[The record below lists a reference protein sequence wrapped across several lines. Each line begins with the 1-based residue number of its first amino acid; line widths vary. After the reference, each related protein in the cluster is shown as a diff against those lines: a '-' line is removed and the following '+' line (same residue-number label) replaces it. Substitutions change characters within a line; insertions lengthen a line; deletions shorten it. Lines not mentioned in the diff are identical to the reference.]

1 MDQLRCA
8 WTNCVARRATK
19 LWQQAAKAGLLSFR
33 LASFNSESCTDRH
46 KPRCAAWKVP
56 APAHT
61 VVTVPAIQRVKL
73 PGPAKIK
80 VIVSL
85 VASAVALALSFG
97 AAFGVYFGDSNVE

>member
-1 MDQLRCA
+1 M
-8 WTNCVARRATK
+8 
-19 LWQQAAKAGLLSFR
+19 
-33 LASFNSESCTDRH
+33 
-46 KPRCAAWKVP
+46 P

>member
-1 MDQLRCA
+1 MP
-8 WTNCVARRATK
+8 T
-19 LWQQAAKAGLLSFR
+19 
-33 LASFNSESCTDRH
+33 
-46 KPRCAAWKVP
+46 
-56 APAHT
+56 
-61 VVTVPAIQRVKL
+61 IQRVKL